1 MRQKYILLIIIGIT
15 LLGISAA
22 AQSHLTLVTGES
34 NLIIY
39 GEQHTFIPGY
49 RVGLD
54 YRYDFLRGKGF
65 GIETGFYYR
74 FWGRRYSKNI
84 LGTYQ
89 NRRDEDIYDD
99 TEFIQKEF
107 LYCVVR
113 KKAFLLPI
121 HVTYTHL
128 FYKDWSITGFLGVS
142 LEYFPRLEVAKYD
155 QVRRNL
161 GAIIKNGRTYACQ
174 SADFPVEFGLAG
186 TYKHLQM
193 KIGASFGG
201 IRIDD
206 EELRYDGSEVS
217 YPYSNPLSLPA
228 ELYLTVGYRF

>member
-1 MRQKYILLIIIGIT
+1 MKKLLIIIGIT
-15 LLGISAA
+15 LLSISAA

-84 LGTYQ
+84 LGIYQ
-89 NRRDEDIYDD
+89 NRREEDIYDD
-99 TEFIQKEF
+99 TEIIQETF
-107 LYCVVR
+107 LYSAVR
-113 KKAFLLPI
+113 KYAFLLPI

-142 LEYFPRLEVAKYD
+142 LEYFPRLEVAKYN
-155 QVRRNL
+155 QVLRNT
-161 GAIIKNGRTYACQ
+161 GESFKSGRTYDSQ
-174 SADFPVEFGLAG
+174 SMDFPIEFGLAG

-193 KIGASFGG
+193 KIGASLGMGF
-201 IRIDD
+201 RVDD
-206 EELRYDGSEVS
+206 EDLRYDGSEVS
-217 YPYSNPLSLPA
+217 FPNFYPLSLPA
-228 ELYLTVGYRF
+228 ELYFTIGYRF